1 MANNRY
7 KHKDYSNL
15 LKELKNNSNKSNKVE
30 ETAIVESVDNTDS
43 ADSNSSA
50 MNHNYNINMDLDYD
64 LDSLIST
71 QKNYNELCDFYDFC
85 IEQIEREQLITQD
98 LLHAIEFSDNYKERY
113 KYSTQL
119 HYNRVRRREYK
130 NAVAVLKPLVEF
142 IRKEENKKVFNRLS
156 NILGEARKTKKHI
169 NEKTYS
175 PRILEELGVITNGN
189 IYQK

>member
-1 MANNRY
+1 MANNHY
-7 KHKDYSNL
+7 KRKDYSKL
-15 LKELKNNSNKSNKVE
+15 LKELQSDSNKSNRDM
-30 ETAIVESVDNTDS
+30 ETTVVESVDN
-43 ADSNSSA
+43 ADSTDNSSSA
-50 MNHNYNINMDLDYD
+50 INHRHNVNMNLNYD
-64 LDSLIST
+64 LDSLIAT

-130 NAVAVLKPLVEF
+130 NAVAVLKPIVEF
-142 IRKEENKKVFNRLS
+142 IRKEDNKKVLNRLL

>member
-15 LKELKNNSNKSNKVE
+15 LKELKNNSNKSVTDEK
-30 ETAIVESVDNTDS
+30 TTIVESVDN
-43 ADSNSSA
+43 ADSTDDSSSVISH
-50 MNHNYNINMDLDYD
+50 NHNISMDLDYD
-64 LDSLIST
+64 IDSLIST

-142 IRKEENKKVFNRLS
+142 IRKEENKKVLNRLS
-156 NILGEARKTKKHI
+156 NILGEARKAKKHI

-189 IYQK
+189 IHQS

>member
-43 ADSNSSA
+43 TDNSGSVI
-50 MNHNYNINMDLDYD
+50 NHNHNISMDLDYD
-64 LDSLIST
+64 IDSLIST

-119 HYNRVRRREYK
+119 HYNRVRRRQYK

-142 IRKEENKKVFNRLS
+142 MRKEENKKVFNRLS
-156 NILGEARKTKKHI
+156 NILGEARKAKKHI

-189 IYQK
+189 IHQS